1 MIYVEG
7 DGSFS
12 YCKSNLV
19 VTGITEEQF
28 NLYRDG
34 KYKTDWKLENNVF
47 TILTPE
53 DKIKGTIAARERIPE
68 LKKQLSDTDYITMK
82 YIEGEVTEEVYNE
95 YKAKRKAWRDEINA
109 LEVAYPN
116 I

>member
-1 MIYVEG
+1 MIYIEG

-12 YCKSNLV
+12 YCKSNLA
-19 VTGITEEQF
+19 VTEITEEQF

-34 KYKTDWKLENNVF
+34 KYKTDWKIENNEF
-47 TILTPE
+47 IILTPE
-53 DKIKGTIAARERIPE
+53 DKIKGTIAARERIPD

-82 YIEGEVTEEVYNE
+82 YIEGEVTEEAYNE

-109 LEVAYPN
+109 LEAEYPN

>member
-1 MIYVEG
+1 MIYVES
-7 DGSFS
+7 DGAFS
-12 YCKSNLV
+12 YGYSNLV
-19 VTGITEEQF
+19 VTEISEEEF
-28 NLYRDG
+28 NLYRGG
-34 KYKTDWKLENNVF
+34 KYKTDWKLENNEF
-47 TILTPE
+47 IILTPK
-53 DKIKGTIAARERIPE
+53 DKIRGTIEARERIPQ

-109 LEVAYPN
+109 LEAEYPN